1 MRDDRTLNRDLD
13 NEDNR
18 SQHLSTANYVL
29 GCLPCTVICVLANFL
44 QNSDIKWHT
53 VSDSRIHILC
63 YCLPLPPYV
72 PKFLRKDRFDEPSGA
87 KNKKPWGT
95 HAFRDTMRK
104 VWDLSFENLRLLT
117 YTHTHTHTH
126 IYTYIYEVKVSQ
138 LYPTLCYLMDCKLTE
153 SFVRGIL

>member
-95 HAFRDTMRK
+95 HAVFSRHSEKSMR
-104 VWDLSFENLRLLT
+104 SFLWKSQTTN
-117 YTHTHTHTH
+117 THTHTHTH
-126 IYTYIYEVKVSQ
+126 THTYIHIYMKWKS
-138 LYPTLCYLMDCKLTE
+138 LSCIRL
-153 SFVRGIL
+153 FVTSWTVN